1 MHTIVAGGI
10 TPHHPHGAIPRAV
23 QGAGS
28 VIDPTVVETLARP
41 RARQVLALLLVLD
54 AAVRLDHHRHQE
66 RMSIRI
72 AIGDDSLIVRE
83 GLRRMLGQDP
93 GLEIVATVGDLPAL
107 EAVCDQERP
116 DVVVTDIRM
125 PPTNTTEGITLANEL
140 RETHP
145 GMGVVVLSQ
154 FADPVYALALLDD
167 GSDRRAYLLKERLR
181 NRADL
186 AAAIRAV
193 HDGGSMIDPRVVE
206 ELVNAQTSAR
216 HSPLA
221 ELTPRER
228 QVLAEI
234 AQGNSNSAIAESL
247 VLTKRAVEKHINTIF
262 GKLGLDDSQDSSKR
276 VKATLMLLSEH
287 AGSSRGRT

>member
-1 MHTIVAGGI
+1 
-10 TPHHPHGAIPRAV
+10 
-23 QGAGS
+23 
-28 VIDPTVVETLARP
+28 
-41 RARQVLALLLVLD
+41 
-54 AAVRLDHHRHQE
+54 
-66 RMSIRI
+66 MSIRI

-140 RETHP
+140 RKTHP
-145 GMGVVVLSQ
+145 GVGVVVLSQ

-206 ELVNAQTSAR
+206 ELVYAQTGAR